1 MDDRPPLIVTATP
14 NICWLSPDVPYPETP
29 QAMAEE
35 ARRCEE
41 AGAAILHM
49 HADDW
54 PPAIRAVREQTS
66 LIVQCGMSSRTPTER
81 KAVFDERADM
91 ISIITSHHDEA
102 FAGLDVHVLHPRE
115 ELLEYARLQAA
126 SGVRLEYE
134 IWHTGSIWNLEW
146 LIEHAS
152 LEPPYFTS
160 LFFGWPGGSWSPPT
174 VEEYAYRRR
183 HLPAG
188 SVATVSIM
196 DPLQIDIVTAAIQ
209 AGDHVRVGTEDHP
222 FARDG
227 RRAETHELVAEVAD
241 LSRELGR
248 PLATSDEA
256 RALTGVPPPGE
267 RADNQEERVDG

>member
-1 MDDRPPLIVTATP
+1 MPERPPLIITATP
-14 NICWLSPDVPYPETP
+14 NICWLQPSVPYPDTAE
-29 QAMAEE
+29 AMAEE
-35 ARRCEE
+35 ARRCED

-54 PPAIRAVREQTS
+54 PPMIRAVRARTS
-66 LIVQCGMSSRTPTER
+66 LIVQCGMSSRTPAER
-81 KAVFDERADM
+81 MDVFEQRGDM

-115 ELLEYARLQAA
+115 ELLEYARLQAEW
-126 SGVRLEYE
+126 GVRLEYE

-146 LIEHAS
+146 LIEHAQ

-196 DPLQIDIVTAAIQ
+196 DPRQIDILTAAIQ
-209 AGDHVRVGTEDHP
+209 AGDHVRVGTEDYP

-227 RRAETHELVAEVAD
+227 RQAETHELVDEVAE
-241 LSRELGR
+241 LARGLGR
-248 PLATSDEA
+248 AIATPEEA
-256 RALTGVPPPGE
+256 RALTGVPFRDRGPVAG
-267 RADNQEERVDG
+267 RSG